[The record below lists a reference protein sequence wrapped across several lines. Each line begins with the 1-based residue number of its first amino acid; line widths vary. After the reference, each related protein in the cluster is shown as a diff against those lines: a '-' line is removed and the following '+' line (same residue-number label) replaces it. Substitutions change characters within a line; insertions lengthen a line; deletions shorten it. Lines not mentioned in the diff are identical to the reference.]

1 LHFKNE
7 LELLIEEQTQI
18 IEKKNKRIVMIE
30 ETLRFKDSELEKKDS
45 LLRRIT
51 SGADETK
58 KKLM

>member
-1 LHFKNE
+1 
-7 LELLIEEQTQI
+7 
-18 IEKKNKRIVMIE
+18 MIE